1 MLYPATEEVLA
12 PQSSATVW
20 FTCGATPVPLS
31 ATALAPVPLLAI
43 VTEPLAEPATVGANC
58 TPTDV
63 LWFGE
68 SVTAPPP
75 LAMLKPAPVALMPV
89 IETFELPVL
98 VTLKLC
104 DAVEP
109 LFTEPKLRLPGFT
122 LSV

>member
-1 MLYPATEEVLA
+1 M
-12 PQSSATVW
+12 
-20 FTCGATPVPLS
+20 PVPLS
-31 ATALAPVPLLAI
+31 ATPAGLVELLAT

-58 TPTDV
+58 TLTDV

-68 SVTAPPP
+68 RVTAEPPP
-75 LAMLKPAPVALMPV
+75 VTLKPEPVALTPE